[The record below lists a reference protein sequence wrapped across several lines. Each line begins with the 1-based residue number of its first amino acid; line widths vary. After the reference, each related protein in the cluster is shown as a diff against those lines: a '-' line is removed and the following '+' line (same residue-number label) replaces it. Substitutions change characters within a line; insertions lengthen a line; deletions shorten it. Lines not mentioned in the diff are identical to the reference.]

1 MDPLNRY
8 RRQVQL
14 LLRLLPIVAKHP
26 CFAIKGGTAINLFYR
41 DLPRLSVDIDLVYL
55 PLQDRKTSLQQIA
68 AELQSIADQCQKVLQ
83 SSRCIFGGSSR
94 VLVQHNNTQ
103 VKIEVNEVLRGTV
116 HPMQWRAVSEATERE
131 FGYAEAQV
139 VAFEDLYAGKICAA
153 LDRQH
158 PRDLFDCQQ
167 LLSSVPTL
175 PAPLLDTFIVY
186 LISHNRPIAELLNPR
201 LADISNVFEQ
211 EFRQMPRSA
220 VTLQSLESTRLQL
233 IDSIRGSLTEAHKA
247 FLLSVKALKPQW
259 QLLSL
264 PDVEKLPSVRWK
276 LQNIANMSAVQHKKA
291 VRKLEQTLQFK
302 QMT

>member
-14 LLRLLPIVAKHP
+14 LLRLLPIVATQT
-26 CFAIKGGTAINLFYR
+26 CFAIKGGTAINLFDR

-55 PLQDRKTSLQQIA
+55 PLQGREMSLQLITNS
-68 AELQSIADQCQKVLQ
+68 LQSIADQAQQALPK
-83 SSRCIFGGSSR
+83 SRCIIAGPSR
-94 VLVQHNNTQ
+94 TIVRYDNTQ

-116 HPMQWRAVSEATERE
+116 HPVQWRAVSAATERE

-201 LADISNVFEQ
+201 LADISGVFEQ
-211 EFRQMPRSA
+211 EFRHMPRSTI
-220 VTLQSLESTRLQL
+220 TLKSLETARLQL
-233 IDSIRGSLTEAHKA
+233 IDSIRGGLTETHKA
-247 FLLSVKALKPQW
+247 FLLSFKSLKPQW
-259 QLLSL
+259 HLLSL
-264 PDVEKLPSVRWK
+264 PDIEKLPSVRWK
-276 LQNIANMSAVQHKKA
+276 LQNIANMSAVQHKQA
-291 VRKLEQTLQFK
+291 VRKLEQTLQI
-302 QMT
+302 